1 MDNIRIYQERNVK
14 ELLAKLENTL
24 VTIHQYVNSY
34 LAYNLR
40 MLAAAI
46 DATYLRKVLQ
56 ELLDSWCNRLP
67 SIGEEGVDINWE
79 GVIERLYKARYE
91 LIKRKNGLQ
100 PVKANIIKP
109 LSQEQKKWS
118 SWQSERTGKAYLL

>member
-46 DATYLRKVLQ
+46 KLRQTIFCWTRGVKSACFRTYHLQ
-56 ELLDSWCNRLP
+56 KDKFQSHLHQS
-67 SIGEEGVDINWE
+67 DIF
-79 GVIERLYKARYE
+79 
-91 LIKRKNGLQ
+91 
-100 PVKANIIKP
+100 
-109 LSQEQKKWS
+109 
-118 SWQSERTGKAYLL
+118 